1 MLYYWT
7 DFLTEH
13 MEGAEAGT
21 FKSPLKFIVS
31 PLTKLIIHV
40 DKKKINKISEGKIE
54 SSDVDT
60 LIKGGVMKDMDDQ
73 IAAVSYTHLTL
84 PTKA

>member
-13 MEGAEAGT
+13 MKGAEAGT

-40 DKKKINKISEGKIE
+40 DKKK
-54 SSDVDT
+54 
-60 LIKGGVMKDMDDQ
+60 LIKFQKVK
-73 IAAVSYTHLTL
+73 
-84 PTKA
+84 